1 MSVIERGVRAACITL
16 GIAGLMSAAYANTPA
31 ATPPTGAA
39 PVANTPAPASSSNN
53 PVVLQGTAHQAL
65 FGVAFDGDRGVAV
78 GAMGELLESSD
89 GGKSWKATAKG
100 ITPLSLLGV
109 GLQGAH
115 RIAVGQQ
122 GLILRSEGDAAWS
135 KVESGSQQRL
145 LAVSVNE
152 AGLAASVGA
161 FGAILVSDNGG
172 QSWQPIQIDWTRYLE
187 DPVDPHLY
195 DVAVSD
201 GGVITIAGEY
211 GLILRSADHGKT
223 WVSVHRGEAS
233 IFDIA
238 MRPDGVGYAVGQ
250 NGLVMTS
257 SDGGNTWRDLPTGSE
272 AVLLNVWS
280 APDGRVIVAG
290 MRETLE
296 SSDGGASW
304 KRRTD
309 GDFGTTWYSSIAA
322 PASGGVVLVGHT
334 GRIIRIDS

>member
-1 MSVIERGVRAACITL
+1 MKGSEERELVSVIERGVRAACITL
-16 GIAGLMSAAYANTPA
+16 AIAGLLSAAAYANTS
-31 ATPPTGAA
+31 ATQT
-39 PVANTPAPASSSNN
+39 NN

-65 FGVAFDGDRGVAV
+65 FSVAFDGDRGVAV

-89 GGKSWKATAKG
+89 GGKSWTATAKG

-109 GLQGAH
+109 GLHGA
-115 RIAVGQQ
+115 RRLAVGQQ
-122 GLILRSEGDAAWS
+122 GLILRSEGNAAWS
-135 KVESGSQQRL
+135 KVDSGSQQRL
-145 LAVSVNE
+145 LSVSVNE

-161 FGAILVSDNGG
+161 FGAILISDNGG
-172 QSWQPIQIDWTRYLE
+172 QSWQPIAVDWTRYLE
-187 DPVDPHLY
+187 EPVDPHLY

-211 GLILRSADHGKT
+211 GLILRSADRGKT

-238 MRPDGVGYAVGQ
+238 MRPDGTGYAVGQ

-272 AVLLNVWS
+272 AVLLGVWS
-280 APDGRVIVAG
+280 APDGHVIVAG

-296 SSDGGASW
+296 SRDAGATW
-304 KRRTD
+304 KRRID
-309 GDFGTTWYSSIAA
+309 GDFGTAWYSALAA
-322 PASGGVVLVGHT
+322 PASGGLVLVGHT
-334 GRIIRIDS
+334 GRIVRIAG